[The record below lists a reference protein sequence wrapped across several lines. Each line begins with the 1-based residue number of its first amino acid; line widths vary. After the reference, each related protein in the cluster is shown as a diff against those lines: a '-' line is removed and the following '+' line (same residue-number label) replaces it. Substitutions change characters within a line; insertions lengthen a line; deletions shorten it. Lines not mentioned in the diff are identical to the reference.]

1 MERTLR
7 LDLFVPTPLWV
18 LGKTL
23 NYYCFFTAVI
33 ARQCYVAWHS
43 VEAVE
48 FPFEFDSHMVV
59 VVAIDQP

>member
-33 ARQCYVAWHS
+33 ARQCYVAWHLWPT
-43 VEAVE
+43 ERTCMDLAGLNLLM
-48 FPFEFDSHMVV
+48 DS
-59 VVAIDQP
+59 ATN